1 VNSGDTAWMLT
12 STALVLLMTLPGL
25 ALFYAGMVRV
35 KNALSVLMQCFAITA
50 LVSLLWMIYGY
61 SLSFEPG
68 GKFVGGLGKAFMNGL
83 SADSL
88 TGTIPESVFAM
99 FQLAFAIITPSLIVG
114 AFAERMKFPA
124 LLVFTALWFTIIYAP
139 MAHMVWSG
147 PGALMW
153 DWGVIDFAGGMVV
166 HINAG
171 MAGLVAALVLGRRH
185 GFPGAPM
192 APHSLPLTLVG
203 ASLLWVG
210 WFGFNAG
217 SALAAN
223 GTAGMAMLV
232 TQIAT
237 AAAALAWMG
246 AEWATHGKPSAL
258 GIVSGALAGLVAI
271 TPACG
276 SAGPAGAL
284 AIGLCAGVAC
294 FFAAT
299 RLKRLAG
306 YDDALDV
313 FGVHAV
319 GGIVGALLT
328 GIAIPGQF
336 AIQLGSVAFTLAFS
350 GIGSFIILKLVDA
363 TMGLRV
369 SKEQEIEGLDL
380 ALHDE
385 RAYNH

>member
-1 VNSGDTAWMLT
+1 VNSGDTAWMLI

-83 SADSL
+83 AADSL

-114 AFAERMKFPA
+114 AFAERMKFSA
-124 LLVFTALWFTIIYAP
+124 LLVFTALWFTFIYAP

-153 DWGVIDFAGGMVV
+153 DWGVIDFAGGTVV

-171 MAGLVAALVLGRRH
+171 VAGLVAALVLGRRH

-192 APHSLPLTLVG
+192 APHSLPLTLIG

-258 GIVSGALAGLVAI
+258 GIVSGAIAGLVAI
-271 TPACG
+271 TPASG

-299 RLKRLAG
+299 RLKRLLG

-328 GIAIPGQF
+328 GITIPGQF

-350 GIGSFIILKLVDA
+350 GIGSFVILKLVDA
-363 TMGLRV
+363 TLGLRV
-369 SKEQEIEGLDL
+369 SREQEIEGLDL

-385 RAYNH
+385 RAYNP